1 MRPASQGASCPR
13 AGLTDDVTAMDYL
26 PVFLQLRSQ
35 HTVIV
40 GGGRVAARKADL
52 LLRCGARV
60 TVIAPALH
68 EDLRKRIADA
78 ELTHLAES
86 FAPKHLDGA
95 TIAIAATGRRD
106 VNRAVAEAARERR
119 VPLNVV
125 DDASL
130 STFIFP
136 AIIDRSPIIVAVGSA
151 GRAPVLARWVR
162 EQIEA
167 VLPARLAA
175 LARFMGERRQGVQRA
190 LGAAARRGFWER
202 IVRGNA
208 GARVLAG
215 DAAGAQQAFEAEVL
229 VSQLTTSAATGRSAL
244 GEVYLIGAGPGDPDL
259 LTLRALQLLQQADV
273 VLYDRLVPGA
283 VLDRARREARR
294 IFVGK
299 VHGGADGHTPQE
311 DIHELMIG
319 FARQG
324 LKVARLK
331 GGDPFIF
338 GRGGEEVEI
347 LARHGIPHL
356 VVPGITAALGAAAS
370 AGIPLTHRGLSQRV
384 TFVTG
389 HIPEESSLDW
399 HALARPGQTVVFYMG
414 VGNLSRIVAR
424 LRAAGAAETLPAALV
439 ERATLPEQRVLRATL
454 SRIEEVARRAYLA
467 PPALLIV
474 GEVAG
479 TGEHPAAAARLS
491 ETRPDEDESGAGER
505 ASPAW
510 ITNGTVETAADF
522 IQPN

>member
-1 MRPASQGASCPR
+1 
-13 AGLTDDVTAMDYL
+13 MDYL
-26 PVFLQLRSQ
+26 PVFLQLRSE

-68 EDLRKRIADA
+68 EDLRKRVADG

-86 FAPKHLDGA
+86 FVPKHLDGA
-95 TIAIAATGRRD
+95 AIAIAATGRRD
-106 VNRAVAEAARERR
+106 VSFAVAEAARARR

-136 AIIDRSPIIVAVGSA
+136 AIIDRSPIVVAVGSA

-175 LARFMGERRQGVQRA
+175 LARFMGERRKRVQRTV
-190 LGAAARRGFWER
+190 GAAARRGLWER
-202 IVRGNA
+202 IVRGKT

-229 VSQLTTSAATGRSAL
+229 VSQLTTSAATGGSAL

-273 VLYDRLVPGA
+273 VLYDRLVPEA

-299 VHGGADGHTPQE
+299 IPGGADAGGHTPQE

-338 GRGGEEVEI
+338 GRGGEEIEI
-347 LARHGIPHL
+347 LGRHGIPHL
-356 VVPGITAALGAAAS
+356 VVPGITAALGAAAC
-370 AGIPLTHRGLSQRV
+370 AGIPLTRRGLSQRV

-389 HIPEESSLDW
+389 HIPEDDSLDW

-414 VGNLSRIVAR
+414 LGNLSLIVAR
-424 LRAAGAAETLPAALV
+424 LRAAGAAETLPAALI

-454 SRIEEVARRAYLA
+454 ARIADLARRAGIS

-474 GEVAG
+474 GDVADAGALSSWMTPG
-479 TGEHPAAAARLS
+479 TA
-491 ETRPDEDESGAGER
+491 
-505 ASPAW
+505 
-510 ITNGTVETAADF
+510 ETAADF
-522 IQPN
+522 MQPI